1 MKNPKSQDN
10 PWLIALYISGAGG
23 LLAAYILIGFFAGR
37 WLAEWLDGP
46 RYWLAIGTVIGLC
59 IGILNIALLIK
70 KYLGAQSE

>member
-1 MKNPKSQDN
+1 MKNPNSQDH

-23 LLAAYILIGFFAGR
+23 LLAVYIVIGFLTGR

-46 RYWLAIGTVIGLC
+46 RYWLAIGTVLGLF

-70 KYLGAQSE
+70 RFLGAQSE